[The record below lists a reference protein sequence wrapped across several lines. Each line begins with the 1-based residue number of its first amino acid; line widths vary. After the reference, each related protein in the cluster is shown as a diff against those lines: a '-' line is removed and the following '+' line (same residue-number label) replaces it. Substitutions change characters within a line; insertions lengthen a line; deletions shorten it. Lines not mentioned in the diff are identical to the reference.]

1 MFCQTASPD
10 APMQETAPPA
20 SDTGKPRRTEPKT
33 VRRRQLIEATI
44 DSIAQYGIAGTT
56 MSTVTDI
63 AGLSLGLAN
72 FHFQSKQ
79 NLLEETLKFLAREHH
94 DHWRRAYGNAG
105 LSARDKLMAIVDAHF
120 DPKICTPRKLAVW
133 YAFFGEG
140 GRRTVYRALVD
151 ALDNERF
158 ALSKRLCSD
167 IAREGGYFGPTVDTI
182 AHTLEGL
189 YDGLW
194 LNILM
199 YPDTFDRDAARVKV
213 LAYLAMAY
221 PLHFEMPQAA
231 RAEPARR
238 AGKLG

>member
-1 MFCQTASPD
+1 
-10 APMQETAPPA
+10 MQQIAPPPTR
-20 SDTGKPRRTEPKT
+20 DTGKPRRTEPKQ

-56 MSTVTDI
+56 MSTVTEI
-63 AGLSLGLAN
+63 AGLSLGLVN

-94 DHWRRAYGNAG
+94 DHWRRAYGDAG
-105 LSARDKLMAIVDAHF
+105 LSARDKLMAIVDSHF
-120 DPKICTPRKLAVW
+120 DPKICTQRKLAVW
-133 YAFFGEG
+133 YAYFGEG

-158 ALSKRLCSD
+158 DLSKRLCRD
-167 IAREGGYFGPTVDTI
+167 IACEGGYSGPSAATI

-199 YPDTFDRDAARVKV
+199 YPDTFDRDAARAKV
-213 LAYLAMAY
+213 QAYLAMAF
-221 PLHFEMPQAA
+221 PRHFDMPQDETADQST
-231 RAEPARR
+231 RTERCE
-238 AGKLG
+238 

>member
-1 MFCQTASPD
+1 MRFQSASPD
-10 APMQETAPPA
+10 KPMQETATPT
-20 SDTGKPRRTEPKT
+20 SVTGKPRRTEPKT

-44 DSIAQYGIAGTT
+44 DSIAKYGIAGTT
-56 MSTVTDI
+56 MSTVTEI
-63 AGLSLGLAN
+63 AGLSLGLVN

-105 LSARDKLMAIVDAHF
+105 LSARDKLMAIVESHF

-151 ALDNERF
+151 ALDDERF
-158 ALSKRLCSD
+158 ALSKRLCRD
-167 IAREGGYFGPTVDTI
+167 IAREGGYPGPPVDTI

-199 YPDTFDRDAARVKV
+199 YPDTFDRDAARAKV
-213 LAYLAMAY
+213 QAYLAMAF
-221 PLHFEMPQAA
+221 PLHFEMPKEA
-231 RAEPARR
+231 RAETACR
-238 AGKLG
+238 AEKLG

>member
-1 MFCQTASPD
+1 
-10 APMQETAPPA
+10 MQKTAPPPTPA
-20 SDTGKPRRTEPKT
+20 PDKPRRTEPRQ

-63 AGLSLGLAN
+63 AGLSIGLVN

-79 NLLEETLKFLAREHH
+79 NLLEETLRFLAREHH
-94 DHWRRAYGNAG
+94 DHWRRAYGDAG
-105 LSARDKLMAIVDAHF
+105 LSARDKLLAIVDSHF
-120 DPKICTPRKLAVW
+120 DPKICTQRKLAVW

-158 ALSKRLCSD
+158 DLSKRLCRD
-167 IAREGGYFGPTVDTI
+167 IAREGGYTGPPVDTI

-199 YPDTFDRDAARVKV
+199 YPDTFDRDAARAKV
-213 LAYLAMAY
+213 QAYLALAF
-221 PLHFEMPQAA
+221 PRHFEMPLDETADCPT
-231 RAEPARR
+231 RTERC
-238 AGKLG
+238 G